1 MRTDSVSMPLS
12 TTQALKGDSVSPPD
26 FITGSILL
34 CRMSSGPHSAPAITR
49 PWPSRYLVPEW
60 MTKSAPNSTGFC
72 SAGEQKQLSTASTA
86 PPRWAM
92 SARAAMS
99 QTSVSGLV
107 GDSAISRRVL
117 GRIAARHSS
126 TSVCETKLDSTPNL
140 PISLCSRR
148 MVEPNTLREQTT
160 WSPDLSKP
168 ISSSRIADMPLL
180 VPMQP
185 LVPSSAARR
194 RSIIITVGLLK
205 RL

>member
-1 MRTDSVSMPLS
+1 
-12 TTQALKGDSVSPPD
+12 
-26 FITGSILL
+26 
-34 CRMSSGPHSAPAITR
+34 
-49 PWPSRYLVPEW
+49 
-60 MTKSAPNSTGFC
+60 
-72 SAGEQKQLSTASTA
+72 
-86 PPRWAM
+86 
-92 SARAAMS
+92 MS

-107 GDSAISRRVL
+107 GDSAISSRVL